1 MYSKDQL
8 AEIFRQYE
16 YPDFLIDKTVER
28 LNNMR
33 PEIKILFD
41 KWLLNHSMPE
51 VEINGFTIQE
61 LIGEKFNFTPINAFL
76 TLNWLLVDQDN
87 AIAALEGGI
96 R

>member
-1 MYSKDQL
+1 
-8 AEIFRQYE
+8 
-16 YPDFLIDKTVER
+16 
-28 LNNMR
+28 
-33 PEIKILFD
+33 
-41 KWLLNHSMPE
+41 MPE